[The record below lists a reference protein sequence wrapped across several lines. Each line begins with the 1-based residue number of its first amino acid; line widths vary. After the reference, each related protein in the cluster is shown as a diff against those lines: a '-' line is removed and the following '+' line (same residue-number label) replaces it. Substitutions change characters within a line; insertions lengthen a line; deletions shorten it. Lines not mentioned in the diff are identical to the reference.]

1 MLRRLLLGIR
11 DFGIRL
17 HERSNTVNNHCK
29 IVEVRSLL
37 WWRIT
42 QYNKPPLLPYG
53 VTVAQEALTLLV
65 WVQILVGR
73 QYSFILLK
81 NIINKITWN

>member
-42 QYNKPPLLPYG
+42 QYNKPPVLPYG
-53 VTVAQEALTLLV
+53 VMVAQEALKF
-65 WVQILVGR
+65 
-73 QYSFILLK
+73 SM
-81 NIINKITWN
+81 IN